1 MAVAHANTLRPTRL
15 DGFNSDRGVV
25 LIVYDNQDRT
35 QRPTVVDD
43 QPTGGWR
50 RFLLAAYG
58 PPLLSSIGYGAVTP
72 LVALSA
78 LQLGASTAMAALITG
93 LTGVATMIGDL
104 PASWIATR
112 LGEKRAI
119 IAACLWDAIWLS
131 VAFTARA
138 LPVLSLAVFCFGI
151 SGSVF
156 GLARQTYVT
165 EATPLRLRARALSGL
180 GGVQRIG
187 FFIGP
192 LIASGIIAVWNLSMA
207 YGFAAIMSLC
217 AAGVTMFLPD
227 LPADVAVQQGNKA
240 DAPKLWPIL
249 RHHLG
254 VFARVGTGVLALMLV
269 RQARQVI
276 LPLWCASLDMSES
289 TTSLVVAASMG
300 IDMSLFF
307 FGGLIMDKLGRVWV
321 AVPSMIVLGGAL
333 AALALTHSIGPV
345 IAVAIV
351 MGLGNGIGSGVVMTL
366 GSDASP
372 DFGRA
377 QFLSGWRLMG
387 DVGATLGPLAISAIT
402 ALFSLAAATTGL
414 GVFAWLGAIWLG
426 TGITRSATT
435 RKIPPLSR

>member
-1 MAVAHANTLRPTRL
+1 M
-15 DGFNSDRGVV
+15 
-25 LIVYDNQDRT
+25 
-35 QRPTVVDD
+35 
-43 QPTGGWR
+43 
-50 RFLLAAYG
+50 AAYG

-93 LTGVATMIGDL
+93 LTGIATMFGDL

-119 IAACLWDAIWLS
+119 IAACLWDAIWLT
-131 VAFTARA
+131 VAFSARA
-138 LPVLSLAVFCFGI
+138 LPVLSLAVFCFGL

-165 EATPLRLRARALSGL
+165 EATPIRLRARALSGL
-180 GGVQRIG
+180 GGTQRIG

-192 LIASGIIAVWNLSMA
+192 LIASGIIALWNLSAA

-217 AAGVTMFLPD
+217 AAGVTTFLPD
-227 LPADVAVQQGNKA
+227 LPADIAARRGNKA
-240 DAPKLWPIL
+240 DAPKLWSIL
-249 RHHLG
+249 HDNIG
-254 VFARVGTGVLALMLV
+254 VFARVGTGVLALQLI

-276 LPLWCASLDMSES
+276 VPLWCASLGMTES
-289 TTSLVVAASMG
+289 TTSLVVAISMG
-300 IDMSLFF
+300 VDMSLFF
-307 FGGLIMDKLGRVWV
+307 FGGLIMDKLGRIWV
-321 AVPSMIVLGGAL
+321 AVPSMIVLGGGL
-333 AALALTHSIGPV
+333 AALAWTHSIVPV
-345 IAVAIV
+345 IVVAIV
-351 MGLGNGIGSGVVMTL
+351 LGLGNGVGSGVVMTL

-402 ALFSLAAATTGL
+402 ALASLAAATVSL
-414 GVFAWLGAIWLG
+414 GGFAIIGAVWLG
-426 TGITRSATT
+426 TGIKAKPDRPTA
-435 RKIPPLSR
+435 PCPCLAAND